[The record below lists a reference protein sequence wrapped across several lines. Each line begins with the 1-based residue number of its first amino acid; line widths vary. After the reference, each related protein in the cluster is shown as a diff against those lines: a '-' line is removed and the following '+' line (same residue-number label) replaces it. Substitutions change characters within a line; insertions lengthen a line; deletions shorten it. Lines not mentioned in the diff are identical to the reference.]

1 MNQLSFLLAAVLT
14 IIAAVHFT
22 WATGV
27 VWPCKDE
34 RTLAR
39 TVVGTKG
46 IEAMPKSWMLWA
58 AGGTLLL
65 AAIWALLLR
74 KMLPI
79 DPPRL
84 VILIG
89 GMALAYVFVLRGIL
103 GIMPS
108 FHRVAPE
115 QPFVWLNRVVYSP
128 LSLVIGASFVLLVA
142 AWPNWT
148 WRLGL
153 IF

>member
-1 MNQLSFLLAAVLT
+1 MNQLSVLLAAVLVV
-14 IIAAVHFT
+14 IAAIHFL
-22 WATGV
+22 WATGSA
-27 VWPCKDE
+27 WPFKDE

-46 IEAMPKSWMLWA
+46 IETMPKRWILWG

-65 AAIWALLLR
+65 AAVWALFLR
-74 KMLPI
+74 KMLPVG
-79 DPPRL
+79 PPRL

-103 GIMPS
+103 GILPS
-108 FHRVAPE
+108 FQRVAPE
-115 QPFVWLNRVVYSP
+115 QPFVRLNLMLYSP
-128 LSLVIGASFVLLVA
+128 LSLVIGGCFVLLVA

-148 WRLGL
+148 WRLSL